1 MEEVEH
7 RRKQRDCLMTTT
19 EADDPTKISAG
30 SRTIRAI
37 GRAATLATVV
47 GAVLGVASLI
57 NGWNWSE
64 TFTVVPYVAFEGGVA
79 VFGLFQGRAK
89 ACASWSDSRGGEI
102 LLPILG
108 TWLYPVVVL
117 YGPTAGLPAPVF
129 IAIYLWLAWSILSLR
144 TNFSVLPEARAL
156 AKKGPYRIVRHPMY
170 LGYCALWVAW
180 AAEAHDGIGPWLWA
194 ALGILLFVYR
204 AFVEERKMRIFVPG
218 YAEYCQKT
226 AGFIPLPRPRRRAS

>member
-1 MEEVEH
+1 
-7 RRKQRDCLMTTT
+7 MTTAK
-19 EADDPTKISAG
+19 ADDATKISAG
-30 SRTIRAI
+30 SSAARKI
-37 GRAATLATVV
+37 GRAATLASVV

-64 TFTVVPYVAFEGGVA
+64 TFTVVPYVAFESSVA

-89 ACASWSDSRGGEI
+89 AWASWSESRGGEI
-102 LLPILG
+102 FLPILG
-108 TWLYPVVVL
+108 TWLYPVVVVL
-117 YGPTAGLPAPVF
+117 YGPTAGLPALVF
-129 IAIYLWLAWSILSLR
+129 VAIYLWLAWSILSLR

-180 AAEAHDGIGPWLWA
+180 AAEARGGIGSWLWA

-204 AFVEERKMRIFVPG
+204 ALVEERKMRMFVPG
-218 YAEYCQKT
+218 YSEYCQKT
-226 AGFIPLPRPRRRAS
+226 PGFIPLPRPRHRAS